1 MVNQN
6 DFFFFLEFLKVK
18 FTGLCAVAR
27 LRSIAEQLL
36 LVKGCLTCG
45 RLRPVNYAVSLVVTP
60 KQRMNALGRTP
71 TEEDSLF
78 GAHPDLSMTDAD
90 AVSLVIGKFP

>member
-1 MVNQN
+1 MR
-6 DFFFFLEFLKVK
+6 
-18 FTGLCAVAR
+18 FTDLCAVAR

-36 LVKGCLTCG
+36 LVKDCLTGG
-45 RLRPVNYAVSLVVTP
+45 RLRSVNYAVSLVVTP
-60 KQRMNALGRTP
+60 TQRMNAIGRTP

-78 GAHPDLSMTDAD
+78 GAHPDQCMTD